1 MSHSDQYGP
10 DDLVQFEVNLDI
22 PAFVRTAVRNKMKR
36 DTILVYLHMVAQ
48 TYQATDKMRRFATVA
63 QEEDLTRNEILI
75 WLHLSYGGSME
86 PRHISR
92 KLRIPPRFV
101 EKALTVLERK
111 ALSKTGEHSEMRQH
125 FEITGDMQIFKP
137 VFEYQET
144 TRQMPVTYLSLFTYT
159 LEPVGAMSLTEAT
172 TALVKPLDSF

>member
-101 EKALTVLERK
+101 EKALTVLEEKSIIKDGR
-111 ALSKTGEHSEMRQH
+111 AL
-125 FEITGDMQIFKP
+125 
-137 VFEYQET
+137 
-144 TRQMPVTYLSLFTYT
+144 
-159 LEPVGAMSLTEAT
+159 
-172 TALVKPLDSF
+172 